1 MTTAQAVG
9 AVSREAAEWYA
20 IDWPAINRNVR
31 RLQVRIVQAT
41 KASRWGRVRALQ
53 RLLTHSYSGKVLA
66 VRRVRENNGKKTPGV
81 DQEIWDTPEK
91 KTQAV
96 HALKRRGYQSQPLR
110 RVYIPKS
117 DGKTMR
123 PLGIP
128 TMKDRAQ
135 QALYLLALAPV
146 VETTADKNS
155 YGFRQQRSC
164 ADAMEQ
170 CFKALRSANTQ
181 WILEGDIKS
190 FFDKISHDWL
200 LAHVPIDQ
208 VILQKWLK
216 SGYMEKHVLHE
227 TTDGTPQ
234 GGIISPALANCALDG
249 LERLLRKNYPAG
261 KRLKSLGGEKP
272 CVNLV
277 RYADDFVITSK
288 SKELLAGEIK
298 PLVEHFLQERGLEL
312 SPKKTVITHVEH
324 GFDFLGQNVRRY
336 PNGKLLIKPSKKNVK
351 TFLEDIRR
359 TIKAAHGM
367 SAADLIDQL
376 NPKIRG
382 WANYH
387 RHVVSKRTFRRVDL
401 MIFSSLWRW
410 ARRRHPNK
418 SPRWVKPKYFERRRD
433 RDWSFFGE
441 TCDDEG
447 RSNKVWLYYAKSIPI
462 KRHVKVK
469 GEANPYDPTDETYFE
484 EREGAHMLETF
495 RGTRT
500 LRYLW
505 YEQRGLCTLCNTKI
519 TRITGWRL
527 HYGVP
532 RAMGGSTAASN
543 RVLLHPECMTGFIV
557 SVFPFR
563 NRVSSKEAFEGLELG
578 ERKLSRPVLRG
589 PGGRKVAGLPGIQL
603 SRPNAK
609 RKREI

>member
-20 IDWPAINRNVR
+20 IDWQAINRHVR

-66 VRRVRENNGKKTPGV
+66 VRRVTENNGKKTPGV

-96 HALKRRGYQSQPLR
+96 HALKHRGYQSQPLR

-190 FFDKISHDWL
+190 CFDKISHDWL
-200 LAHVPIDQ
+200 LAHVPMDR

-216 SGYMEKHVLHE
+216 SGYMEKHVLHD

-249 LERLLRKNYPAG
+249 LERLLQERYPAG

-288 SKELLAGEIK
+288 SKELLEGEIK

-351 TFLEDIRR
+351 TFLDGIRR
-359 TIKAAHGM
+359 TIKAAHGV

-387 RHVVSKRTFRRVDL
+387 RHVVSKRTFGGVDHS
-401 MIFSSLWRW
+401 IFSSLWKW

-418 SPRWVKPKYFERRRD
+418 SPRWFKPKYFAQRGN

-447 RSNKVWLYYAKSIPI
+447 QTNKVWLHYAKSTPI

-469 GEANPYDPTDETYFE
+469 GEANPYDPTYETYFE
-484 EREGAHMLETF
+484 EREGAHMLDTF

-505 YEQRGLCTLCNTKI
+505 YEQRGLCTLCNTRI

-527 HYGVP
+527 HDCVS
-532 RAMGGSTAASN
+532 RVIGGSAGATN
-543 RVLLHPECMTGFIV
+543 RVLLHPECHDWVHRQRLSV
-557 SVFPFR
+557 SKPR
-563 NRVSSKEAFEGLELG
+563 LL
-578 ERKLSRPVLRG
+578 
-589 PGGRKVAGLPGIQL
+589 
-603 SRPNAK
+603 
-609 RKREI
+609 

>member
-9 AVSREAAEWYA
+9 AVSSEAAEWYA
-20 IDWPAINRNVR
+20 IDWQAIHRNVR
-31 RLQVRIVQAT
+31 RLQVRIV
-41 KASRWGRVRALQ
+41 KAVKERRWGKVRALQ
-53 RLLTHSYSGKVLA
+53 HLLTYSYSGKALA
-66 VRRVRENNGKKTPGV
+66 VRRVTENQGKKTPGV
-81 DQEIWDTPEK
+81 DREIWDTPEK
-91 KTQAV
+91 KIQAV
-96 HALKRRGYQSQPLR
+96 HELKRRGYQPQPLR

-135 QALYLLALAPV
+135 QALYLLALDPV
-146 VETTADKNS
+146 VESTADHNS

-170 CFKALRSANTQ
+170 CFKTLSKPNPQ

-190 FFDKISHDWL
+190 CFDRISHDWL
-200 LAHVPIDQ
+200 LAHVPLDRA
-208 VILQKWLK
+208 ILQKWLK
-216 SGYMEKHVLHE
+216 AGYLDKHVLHE

-249 LERLLRKNYPAG
+249 LERLLKEKFPPRRP
-261 KRLKSLGGEKP
+261 LPSLGGKLP
-272 CVNLV
+272 CVNFI
-277 RYADDFVITSK
+277 RYADDFIITGRT
-288 SKELLAGEIK
+288 KELLEGEIK
-298 PLVEHFLQERGLEL
+298 PLVEQFLQKRGLEL
-312 SPKKTVITHVEH
+312 SPTKTVITHVEH

-336 PNGKLLIKPSKKNVK
+336 PNGKLFITPSKKNVG
-351 TFLEDIRR
+351 TFLKGIRR
-359 TIKAAHGM
+359 IIKDAHGV

-382 WANYH
+382 WVNYH
-387 RHVVSKRTFRRVDL
+387 RHAVSKRMFERVDYTL
-401 MIFSSLWRW
+401 FSSLWRW

-418 SPRWVKPKYFERRRD
+418 SPRWFKPKYFDRRGN

-447 RSNKVWLYYAKSIPI
+447 RPTKVWLYYAKSTPI

-469 GEANPYDPTDETYFE
+469 GEANPYDPTYETYFE

-505 YEQRGLCTLCNTKI
+505 YEQRGLCTQCNTKI

-527 HYGVP
+527 HYCVP
-532 RAMGGSTAASN
+532 RVLGGSTGATN
-543 RVLLHPECMTGFIV
+543 CVLLHPECHDRVHRQCLTV
-557 SVFPFR
+557 SKPR
-563 NRVSSKEAFEGLELG
+563 LL
-578 ERKLSRPVLRG
+578 
-589 PGGRKVAGLPGIQL
+589 
-603 SRPNAK
+603 
-609 RKREI
+609 

>member
-1 MTTAQAVG
+1 
-9 AVSREAAEWYA
+9 
-20 IDWPAINRNVR
+20 
-31 RLQVRIVQAT
+31 
-41 KASRWGRVRALQ
+41 
-53 RLLTHSYSGKVLA
+53 
-66 VRRVRENNGKKTPGV
+66 
-81 DQEIWDTPEK
+81 
-91 KTQAV
+91 
-96 HALKRRGYQSQPLR
+96 
-110 RVYIPKS
+110 
-117 DGKTMR
+117 
-123 PLGIP
+123 
-128 TMKDRAQ
+128 MKDRAQ

-190 FFDKISHDWL
+190 CFDKISHDWL
-200 LAHVPIDQ
+200 LAHVLMDR

-249 LERLLRKNYPAG
+249 LERLLQGKYPAG
-261 KRLKSLGGEKP
+261 KRLKSIGGEKP

-288 SKELLAGEIK
+288 SQELLEGEIK
-298 PLVEHFLQERGLEL
+298 PLVEQFLQERGLEL
-312 SPKKTVITHVEH
+312 SPTKTVITHVEH

-336 PNGKLLIKPSKKNVK
+336 PNGKLFITPSKKNVG
-351 TFLEDIRR
+351 TFLKGIRR
-359 TIKAAHGM
+359 IIKDAHGV
-367 SAADLIDQL
+367 SAVDLIDQL
-376 NPKIRG
+376 NPKIHG

-387 RHVVSKRTFRRVDL
+387 RHVVSKRTFGHVDL
-401 MIFSSLWRW
+401 NIFSSLWQW

-418 SPRWVKPKYFERRRD
+418 SPRWFKPKYFDRRGN

-447 RSNKVWLYYAKSIPI
+447 RPNKVWLYHAKSTPI

-469 GEANPYDPTDETYFE
+469 GEANPYDPTYETYFE

-505 YEQRGLCTLCNTKI
+505 HEQRGLCTQCNTKI

-527 HYGVP
+527 HYCVP
-532 RAMGGSTAASN
+532 RVMGGTTGATN
-543 RVLLHPECMTGFIV
+543 CVLLHPECHDRVHRQRLPV
-557 SVFPFR
+557 SKPR
-563 NRVSSKEAFEGLELG
+563 LLQ
-578 ERKLSRPVLRG
+578 RG
-589 PGGRKVAGLPGIQL
+589 VRRA
-603 SRPNAK
+603 
-609 RKREI
+609 

>member
-20 IDWPAINRNVR
+20 IDWQAINRHVR

-53 RLLTHSYSGKVLA
+53 HLLTHSYSGKVLA
-66 VRRVRENNGKKTPGV
+66 VRRVTENNGKKTPGV

-128 TMKDRAQ
+128 TMIDRGQ
-135 QALYLLALAPV
+135 QALHLLALAPV
-146 VETTADKNS
+146 VETTADKHA

-190 FFDKISHDWL
+190 CFDKISHDWL
-200 LAHVPIDQ
+200 LAHVLMDR

-227 TTDGTPQ
+227 SMDGTPQ

-249 LERLLRKNYPAG
+249 FERLLQKRYPAG
-261 KRLKSLGGEKP
+261 KRFKSLGGEKP

-288 SKELLAGEIK
+288 SKELLEGEIK
-298 PLVEHFLQERGLEL
+298 PLVEQFLQERGLEL

-336 PNGKLLIKPSKKNVK
+336 PNGKLLIKPSRKNVK
-351 TFLEDIRR
+351 TFLGGIRR
-359 TIKAAHGM
+359 TIKAALGF
-367 SAADLIDQL
+367 SAADLIEEL

-387 RHVVSKRTFRRVDL
+387 RHVVSKRTFARAYYE
-401 MIFSSLWRW
+401 IFPCLCQW
-410 ARRRHPNK
+410 ARRRHRNK
-418 SPRWVKPKYFERRRD
+418 HLPWLKEKYVER
-433 RDWSFFGE
+433 
-441 TCDDEG
+441 
-447 RSNKVWLYYAKSIPI
+447 
-462 KRHVKVK
+462 H
-469 GEANPYDPTDETYFE
+469 
-484 EREGAHMLETF
+484 
-495 RGTRT
+495 
-500 LRYLW
+500 
-505 YEQRGLCTLCNTKI
+505 
-519 TRITGWRL
+519 
-527 HYGVP
+527 
-532 RAMGGSTAASN
+532 GSTN
-543 RVLLHPECMTGFIV
+543 
-557 SVFPFR
+557 
-563 NRVSSKEAFEGLELG
+563 
-578 ERKLSRPVLRG
+578 
-589 PGGRKVAGLPGIQL
+589 
-603 SRPNAK
+603 
-609 RKREI
+609 